1 MELIAL
7 LKDGCRG
14 GKEGKEKCERQG
26 LVLREAMKE
35 RRETREKGERNGRQK
50 ESQRQTDRLL
60 FPLR

>member
-35 RRETREKGERNGRQK
+35 RRETREKGK
-50 ESQRQTDRLL
+50 CFLC
-60 FPLR
+60 